1 MRGRTS
7 AILPV
12 YISPSAPSREI
23 DGQDADDAKL
33 GSSQKTGSSLRLL
46 FTRLVLGRAVGRR
59 VRAQRASF
67 VIALSLI
74 ALALLLL
81 RWTLRVDS
89 LSATPVLLTPSAAN
103 AKASKASRP
112 VRRAY
117 LPSLLRSFSARPAA
131 SVCVQLQVEL
141 ERGCLRLTAL
151 QLRRTSSHA
160 LHLLRSQ
167 GCLPGRACDAN
178 GISVAAC
185 VHVRSRLARSTPRAL
200 TSSSP
205 PARIGGVRWPGWWPG
220 RGRDIRGM
228 HGGTTS

>member
-12 YISPSAPSREI
+12 YFSPSAPSREAI
-23 DGQDADDAKL
+23 DGQDTDDAKL

-59 VRAQRASF
+59 RVQRAQRAAF

-89 LSATPVLLTPSAAN
+89 RSMTPVLLTPSAAN

-112 VRRAY
+112 VRQAY

-141 ERGCLRLTAL
+141 ERGCLRRTAPQTAPHIL
-151 QLRRTSSHA
+151 SSAHPLMRSTSFARRAASQDELAMLMGSQSQPVSTCAPGWLAQL
-160 LHLLRSQ
+160 L
-167 GCLPGRACDAN
+167 G
-178 GISVAAC
+178 
-185 VHVRSRLARSTPRAL
+185 RSRPLPRQ
-200 TSSSP
+200 
-205 PARIGGVRWPGWWPG
+205 
-220 RGRDIRGM
+220 RG
-228 HGGTTS
+228 